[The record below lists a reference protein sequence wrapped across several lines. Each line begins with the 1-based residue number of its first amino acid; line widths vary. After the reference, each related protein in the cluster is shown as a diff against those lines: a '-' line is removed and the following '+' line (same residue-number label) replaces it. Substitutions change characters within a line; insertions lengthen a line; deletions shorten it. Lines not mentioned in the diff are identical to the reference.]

1 MLRAVLF
8 DLDNTLI
15 HYSERQFFERYVP
28 GIMGRFTDIMPGN
41 VFINKL
47 LQGTQSLLRNNGEM
61 SNAERFLETFCA
73 DHKELREEI
82 WSRFMRFYETEYDQ
96 LRSMV
101 TAYPGV
107 REVFL
112 RLKEKEVK
120 LVIASNPIWPLTA
133 QTTRLSWAGLGD
145 LRFDLITH
153 IENTTYCKPRLEYYQ
168 EVCRT
173 IDETP
178 EACLMVGNDEVNDM
192 VVAHI
197 GMKTYLVTDA
207 DEAAT
212 ELSRSAHGNALA
224 ELPEPDFEGPLSAV
238 VDLVEELLRGDQGK
252 PIGANRP

>member
-15 HYSERQFFERYVP
+15 HYSEREFFERYVP
-28 GIMGRFTDIMPGN
+28 GISAMFTDIMPGN

-47 LQGTQSLLRNNGEM
+47 LQGTQSLLRNNGEK

-73 DHKELREEI
+73 DHEELRDEI
-82 WSRFMRFYETEYDQ
+82 WARFTRFYDTEYDQ

-101 TAYPGV
+101 TVSPEV
-107 REVFL
+107 RDVFL
-112 RLKEKEVK
+112 RLTEKKVK

-133 QTTRLSWAGLGD
+133 QMARLSWAGIGD

-153 IENTTYCKPRLEYYQ
+153 IENTSYCKPRLEYYQ
-168 EVCRT
+168 EICRT
-173 IDETP
+173 IDEGP

-207 DEAAT
+207 GEADT
-212 ELSRSAHGNALA
+212 ELSRSAHANAPT
-224 ELPEPDFEGPLSAV
+224 EIPEPDFEGSLSAV
-238 VDLVEELLRGDQGK
+238 VDLIEELMGEGK
-252 PIGANRP
+252 PRPE